1 MLKFSAPAN
10 HSERLAVAALVM
22 ISVGSLLVVNEIGG
36 IVLAALFHAITS
48 IAAIAYISSEPARL
62 QRKVRARTHVLQDLA
77 YRDGL
82 TGLPNRR
89 FFNWYLE
96 QYLPRQAEQGPVNGM
111 KTSLVLFDLNGFK
124 AVNDTHGHDAGDE
137 LLKYISES
145 LSTSLPSDV
154 LLARLGG
161 DEFVALVRD
170 RAHGRTLNAVERIIR
185 KCAKSVLVYDRK
197 RIQVSAS
204 IGVSTTR
211 SDYPDVGGMLREA
224 DARMYDDKAAS
235 KKAKSSSILHTPM
248 TVELEV

>member
-1 MLKFSAPAN
+1 MHKFSAPAN
-10 HSERLAVAALVM
+10 HSERLAIVALVM

-36 IVLAALFHAITS
+36 IVLAAIFHAMQS
-48 IAAIAYISSEPARL
+48 
-62 QRKVRARTHVLQDLA
+62 KVRARTHVLQDLA

-96 QYLPRQAEQGPVNGM
+96 QYLPRQAEQGSM
-111 KTSLVLFDLNGFK
+111 SEWKTSLVLFDLNGFK

-137 LLKYISES
+137 LLKYLSES
-145 LSTSLPSDV
+145 LSASLPSDV

-161 DEFVALVRD
+161 E
-170 RAHGRTLNAVERIIR
+170 
-185 KCAKSVLVYDRK
+185 
-197 RIQVSAS
+197 AS

-211 SDYPDVGGMLREA
+211 SDHPDVGSMLREA

-235 KKAKSSSILHTPM
+235 KQVSSKSILQAPM